1 MASFSSCSDKSESD
15 AFADSNLAG
24 SVGER
29 SDEGF
34 GKGFEEMSR
43 ADPNSE
49 PANVSENDLAP
60 VSLTTEPAPLD

>member
-15 AFADSNLAG
+15 AFADSNLAA
-24 SVGER
+24 SEADREER
-29 SDEGF
+29 F
-34 GKGFEEMSR
+34 GKQFEEMSR

-60 VSLTTEPAPLD
+60 VSLTTEPVSLD